1 MKKVI
6 IAIFSTVFFLTIT
19 ALLLTGNS
27 SNGSLIK
34 NTDNDSSKKESN
46 VNNTEFKL
54 DNIDEK
60 GIIVKLYRSKEKKII
75 QLPLEDYVLGVVSAE
90 MPAEFPIE
98 ALKAQAVAARTYMLA
113 HMEQFGGS
121 SSQAANGGNVI
132 DTTAN
137 QVYYSKE
144 ERNAGWPEKKRNEY
158 WDKIT
163 SAVKGTEGQI
173 LTYNG
178 ALVMRP
184 YFFSTSSGKT
194 ENGSD
199 VFDTSEPYLKS
210 VSSSGE
216 ESSPKYK
223 NDVEISSKEFIS
235 KINSAYEGALSIN
248 SVLKKDI
255 SIVSRGEGGSV
266 KDVKVGK
273 VTMTGANFRKI
284 LSLNSADF
292 EITYSNT
299 GLIITTKGY
308 GHGVGMSQFG
318 AKAMAQ
324 SGSDYLSILKHYY
337 SGINIEK
344 IDVTNKK
351 LIKIK

>member
-6 IAIFSTVFFLTIT
+6 IAVFATVFFLTIT
-19 ALLLTGNS
+19 ALLLAGNS
-27 SNGSLIK
+27 KGTEVKSN
-34 NTDNDSSKKESN
+34 DNSKKESS
-46 VNNTEFKL
+46 VNSEEFKL
-54 DNIDEK
+54 DNIDAK
-60 GIIVKLYRSKEKKII
+60 AIMVKLYRSKENKVIE
-75 QLPLEDYVLGVVSAE
+75 LPLEDYVLGVVSAE
-90 MPAEFPIE
+90 MPAEFPVE
-98 ALKAQAVAARTYMLA
+98 AIKAQAVAARTYVLA
-113 HMEQFGGS
+113 HMEQFGGT

-137 QVYYSKE
+137 QVYYSKD

-163 SAVKGTEGQI
+163 SAVKVTEGQI
-173 LTYNG
+173 LTYND
-178 ALVMRP
+178 ALVMKP

-210 VSSSGE
+210 VSSTGE
-216 ESSPKYK
+216 EGSPKYK
-223 NDVEISSKEFIS
+223 NNVEISNKEFIS
-235 KINSAYEGALSIN
+235 KINSVYEGAISLN
-248 SVLKKDI
+248 SVLKREI
-255 SIVSRGEGGSV
+255 SIISRGEGGSV
-266 KDVKVGK
+266 KEIKVGK
-273 VTMTGANFRKI
+273 VTMTGANLRKI

-299 GLIITTKGY
+299 EMIITTKGY

-324 SGSDYLSILKHYY
+324 NGSDYLSILKHYY
-337 SGINIEK
+337 SGVSIEK
-344 IDVTNKK
+344 IDVVNKQ